1 MKKTLILSTLAT
13 FGALIACNSGKNQ
26 ETTQTEAPKENTDSL
41 LMELAKA
48 TFGTLPEVAAN
59 PDNALTEDK
68 VLLGRVL
75 FFDTRLS
82 KKGNISCN
90 SCHSLDKFGVDNEPT
105 SPGDDGVRGGRN
117 SPTVFNAALQHMQ
130 FWDGRAKDVEEQAGG
145 PILNPVEHNIPDSG
159 FLIKKLSKVPMYKD
173 LFAKA
178 FPDDKTPITYA
189 NLTKAIGAFERTL
202 ITPSRVDKFIAGD
215 LNALTP
221 EEKTGF
227 QVFMDA
233 GCNTCH
239 NGPAAGGMLLQKFG
253 VYSDYWTQTKSS
265 KVDDGRFEV
274 TKDENDKYFFKVPTL
289 RNVEKTFPYFHDGG
303 ITDLNEAVRI
313 MGKVQLNKDLSN
325 EQIASIVSF
334 LKAFTADIP
343 ENLKHAPEG
352 YLTN

>member
-1 MKKTLILSTLAT
+1 MKKLWIMTA
-13 FGALIACNSGKNQ
+13 FGALGIILACNNRPQPVTVDEQQINQ
-26 ETTQTEAPKENTDSL
+26 DSL
-41 LMELAKA
+41 LMDLAKS
-48 TFGTLPEVAAN
+48 TFGTLPERAEN
-59 PDNALTEDK
+59 PDNEITNDK

-75 FFDTRLS
+75 FFDSRLS

-117 SPTVFNAALQHMQ
+117 SPTVLNAALHFMQ
-130 FWDGRAKDVEEQAGG
+130 FWDGRAQDVEEQAGG

-159 FLIKKLSKVPMYKD
+159 FLIKKLSKIPMYQD

-178 FPDDKTPITYA
+178 FPNEKTPITYA
-189 NLTKAIGAFERTL
+189 NLTRAIGAFERIL

-215 LNALTP
+215 ANALTQ
-221 EEKTGF
+221 EEKAGF

-239 NGPAAGGMLLQKFG
+239 NGPAAGGMILQKFG
-253 VYSDYWTQTKSS
+253 VYTDYWNETKCA
-265 KVDDGRFEV
+265 KVDSGRYDI
-274 TKDENDKYFFKVPTL
+274 TKNENDKYFFKVPTL

-303 ITDLNEAVRI
+303 VTDLGEAVRI
-313 MGKVQLNKDLSN
+313 MGKVQLNKDLTP
-325 EQIASIVSF
+325 EQIASIVTF

-343 ENLKHAPEG
+343 DELKHAPEG
-352 YLTN
+352 YL

>member
-1 MKKTLILSTLAT
+1 MKKFLTMTTLAAM
-13 FGALIACNSGKNQ
+13 GAIIACNSGQNQ
-26 ETTQTEAPKENTDSL
+26 TTVQTETPQTNTDSV
-41 LMELAKA
+41 LMELAKS
-48 TFGTLPEVAAN
+48 TFGTLPEVVTN
-59 PDNALTEDK
+59 PDNEISNDK

-90 SCHSLDKFGVDNEPT
+90 SCHALDKFGVDNEPT
-105 SPGDDGVRGGRN
+105 SPGDDGIRGGRN
-117 SPTVFNAALQHMQ
+117 SPTVLNAALQFMQ

-159 FLIKKLSKVPMYKD
+159 FLIKKLSKIQIYKD

-178 FPDDKTPITYA
+178 FPNDKTPITYT

-215 LNALTP
+215 ATALTD
-221 EEKTGF
+221 EEKSGF
-227 QVFMDA
+227 KIFMDA

-253 VYSDYWTQTKSS
+253 VYGDYWTETKCA
-265 KVDDGRFEV
+265 KVDSGRYDV
-274 TKDENDKYFFKVPTL
+274 TKNEADKYFFKVPSL
-289 RNVEKTFPYFHDGG
+289 RNIEKTFPYFHDGG
-303 ITDLNEAVRI
+303 VTDLNEAVRI
-313 MGKVQLNKDLSN
+313 MGKIQLGKDLTQ
-325 EQIASIVSF
+325 EQITSIVSF

-343 ENLKHAPEG
+343 EDLKHAPEG
-352 YLTN
+352 YL